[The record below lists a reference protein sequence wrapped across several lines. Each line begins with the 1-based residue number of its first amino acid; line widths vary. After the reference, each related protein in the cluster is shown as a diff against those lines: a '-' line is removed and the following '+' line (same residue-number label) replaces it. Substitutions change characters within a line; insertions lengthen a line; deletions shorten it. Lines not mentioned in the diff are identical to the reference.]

1 MTYAMLSSYG
11 KNDRSVS
18 AACAVLRGF
27 HSVYALT
34 EQERRHLRLLVA
46 CRLAT
51 SATLGNFSYK
61 QNPGNEYLLLH
72 AKPAWKALEFIWGSG
87 DTARSEAIDK
97 AFEIACT
104 STGVLDGTS
113 IPAFTDLGFPDPQI
127 NDLVAH
133 VRVKTDSSKI
143 KSSST
148 NVVTFVTGNKKKAE
162 EVKRILSGGGAL
174 PFDLTNMKV
183 DLPELQGDP
192 HEVAKAKCSQAAS
205 AVNGPVM
212 TEDTSLCFHALGD
225 LPGIYIRWF
234 LEKCG
239 LDGLNDMVAASADK
253 GAYAQTIFAYTA
265 GPGSE
270 VHLFDGRTQGKIVRP
285 RGCRDFGEQIYAR

>member
-1 MTYAMLSSYG
+1 MAEEFET
-11 KNDRSVS
+11 
-18 AACAVLRGF
+18 
-27 HSVYALT
+27 
-34 EQERRHLRLLVA
+34 
-46 CRLAT
+46 
-51 SATLGNFSYK
+51 

-87 DTARSEAIDK
+87 HSALSKAIDK
-97 AFEIACT
+97 AFEIACAPT
-104 STGVLDGTS
+104 NVVDGTS
-113 IPAFTDLGFPDPQI
+113 VPEFTDLAFPDPQI
-127 NDLVAH
+127 YDLVGH
-133 VRVKTDSSKI
+133 VRAKTVSSKI
-143 KSSST
+143 ASST

-174 PFDLTNMKV
+174 PFDLTNQKI

-205 AVNGPVM
+205 VVNGPVM
-212 TEDTSLCFHALGD
+212 TEDTSLCFQALGD

-253 GAYAQTIFAYTA
+253 SAYAQTIFAYTA
-265 GPGSE
+265 GPGLE

-285 RGCRDFGEQIYAR
+285 RGCRDFGEQIWIYVW